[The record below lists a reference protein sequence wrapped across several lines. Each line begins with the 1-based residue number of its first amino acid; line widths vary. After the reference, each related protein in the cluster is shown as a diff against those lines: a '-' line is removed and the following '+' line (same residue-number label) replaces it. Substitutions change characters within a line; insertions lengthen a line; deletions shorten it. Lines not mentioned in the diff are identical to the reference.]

1 MRITWLGHA
10 CFLLEEDGYRIV
22 TDPYTGVEGYP
33 PLEAE
38 AHAVYCS
45 HHHFDHDA
53 VDCVRLLPARESPFH
68 VWEIQAFHDDQKGA
82 LRGPNTIR
90 VFTAGGVSVV
100 HLGDLGH
107 ALSAEQLAA
116 IGPVDGVLV
125 PVGGVYTVDAQ
136 GAKAACDAIGPTAV
150 DHLLVTRHLVRSGQE
165 PFRGMGEL
173 SALCTEVLGRTGMET
188 CELIRAAAGAVRPAA
203 VVAVDALAARSP
215 RRLCRTVQL
224 SDTGLI
230 PGSGVGSHRTAVDR
244 ETVGVPVIAVGVP
257 TVIDGAA
264 LGSGTEAAPQGLY
277 VTPRDIDRQVRQ
289 LGRLLGYGI
298 SLALQPGLTAEEL
311 AALAE

>member
-68 VWEIQAFHDDQKGA
+68 VREIQAFHDDQKGA

-107 ALSAEQLAA
+107 ALSAEQVHSLPGAGLDTETA
-116 IGPVDGVLV
+116 PEGVLL
-125 PVGGVYTVDAQ
+125 PKFWLTMNS
-136 GAKAACDAIGPTAV
+136 KSRNI
-150 DHLLVTRHLVRSGQE
+150 
-165 PFRGMGEL
+165 
-173 SALCTEVLGRTGMET
+173 VLN
-188 CELIRAAAGAVRPAA
+188 
-203 VVAVDALAARSP
+203 
-215 RRLCRTVQL
+215 
-224 SDTGLI
+224 TGLH
-230 PGSGVGSHRTAVDR
+230 GLEVRLWSAEQRSHFW
-244 ETVGVPVIAVGVP
+244 
-257 TVIDGAA
+257 
-264 LGSGTEAAPQGLY
+264 
-277 VTPRDIDRQVRQ
+277 
-289 LGRLLGYGI
+289 GI
-298 SLALQPGLTAEEL
+298 LF
-311 AALAE
+311 

>member
-68 VWEIQAFHDDQKGA
+68 VREIQAFHDDQKGA

-107 ALSAEQLAA
+107 ALSAEQL
-116 IGPVDGVLV
+116 
-125 PVGGVYTVDAQ
+125 GGHRA
-136 GAKAACDAIGPTAV
+136 GGRACWCRWAV
-150 DHLLVTRHLVRSGQE
+150 SIRWM
-165 PFRGMGEL
+165 PRG
-173 SALCTEVLGRTGMET
+173 
-188 CELIRAAAGAVRPAA
+188 
-203 VVAVDALAARSP
+203 P
-215 RRLCRTVQL
+215 RRPVMP
-224 SDTGLI
+224 SA
-230 PGSGVGSHRTAVDR
+230 PSGSSPCTITMPLRTA
-244 ETVGVPVIAVGVP
+244 
-257 TVIDGAA
+257 
-264 LGSGTEAAPQGLY
+264 
-277 VTPRDIDRQVRQ
+277 
-289 LGRLLGYGI
+289 
-298 SLALQPGLTAEEL
+298 
-311 AALAE
+311 

>member
-53 VDCVRLLPARESPFH
+53 VDCVKLLPARESPFH
-68 VWEIQAFHDDQKGA
+68 VREIQAFHDDQKGA

-107 ALSAEQLAA
+107 ALTAEQLAA

-136 GAKAACDAIGPTAV
+136 GAKAACDAIGPKWIV
-150 DHLLVTRHLVRSGQE
+150 PMHYHLTDCLTSPEWRTSWPCGRRSRST
-165 PFRGMGEL
+165 PCPVP
-173 SALCTEVLGRTGMET
+173 AW
-188 CELIRAAAGAVRPAA
+188 IRK
-203 VVAVDALAARSP
+203 
-215 RRLCRTVQL
+215 RRRRVCCCQN
-224 SDTGLI
+224 SD
-230 PGSGVGSHRTAVDR
+230 
-244 ETVGVPVIAVGVP
+244 
-257 TVIDGAA
+257 
-264 LGSGTEAAPQGLY
+264 
-277 VTPRDIDRQVRQ
+277 
-289 LGRLLGYGI
+289 
-298 SLALQPGLTAEEL
+298 
-311 AALAE
+311 